1 MELIGKVIDEMIN
14 GVANGLISTYS
25 ATMALRGAVGELT
38 SAYEKTI
45 HDKDE
50 QIRGYKSALKLAD
63 EEKKKSEHK
72 TFREKPCRVCGKI
85 FTPKSAAQ
93 TICETC
99 KDIKQTAK
107 ELADGK
113 SK

>member
-1 MELIGKVIDEMIN
+1 MDLVKSVIEEMIN
-14 GVANGLISTYS
+14 GVANNMVSPYA
-25 ATMALRGAVGELT
+25 ATMAILGSVGEMVNDQ
-38 SAYEKTI
+38 EKTI
-45 HDKDE
+45 HEKDE

-63 EEKKKSEHK
+63 EEKKRAK